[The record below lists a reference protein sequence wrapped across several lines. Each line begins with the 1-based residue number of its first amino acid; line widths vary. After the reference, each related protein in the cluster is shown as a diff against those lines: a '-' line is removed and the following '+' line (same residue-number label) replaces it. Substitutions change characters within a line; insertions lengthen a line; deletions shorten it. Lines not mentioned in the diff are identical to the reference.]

1 MVQVSHSVRPDYE
14 ALFLARARLAAI
26 AHGQIALAAVG
37 AERRE
42 QDARALVDQVA
53 RKLGKLAVVADEHA
67 HRPAISLDDVDF
79 FAALDVPPIAFV
91 GGRVDFLAR
100 MGRSI
105 AQIGRAHVCTPVTNG
120 NLVCRLLLEKK
131 KNKTRNQTQQLEKEK
146 I

>member
-105 AQIGRAHVCTPVTNG
+105 AQADIGDVLDIAVVGARRVRAADDVRSEEHTSE
-120 NLVCRLLLEKK
+120 LQSLMR
-131 KNKTRNQTQQLEKEK
+131 
-146 I
+146 ISY